1 MKSILTFSSIEKTA
15 NKHKIFFKTRGNFMA
30 RKKKKKSG
38 FQKLT
43 IVMAWLMAVI
53 TLAAVIASAVE
64 AMVSAGWL

>member
-1 MKSILTFSSIEKTA
+1 
-15 NKHKIFFKTRGNFMA
+15 MA

-53 TLAAVIASAVE
+53 TLVAVVAGVGG
-64 AMVSAGWL
+64 AMT

>member
-1 MKSILTFSSIEKTA
+1 
-15 NKHKIFFKTRGNFMA
+15 MA

-53 TLAAVIASAVE
+53 TLAAVVVSVLGSMASVE
-64 AMVSAGWL
+64 MF

>member
-1 MKSILTFSSIEKTA
+1 
-15 NKHKIFFKTRGNFMA
+15 MA

-53 TLAAVIASAVE
+53 TLAAVISSAVE

>member
-1 MKSILTFSSIEKTA
+1 
-15 NKHKIFFKTRGNFMA
+15 MA

-53 TLAAVIASAVE
+53 TLAAVVVSVLGSMASVG
-64 AMVSAGWL
+64 MF